1 MSNNL
6 NEVESPKV
14 AIVGM
19 GYVGLTLAS
28 HIANLGFEIRGVE
41 KNSNTIE
48 TLNNNNLHLNEPGVQ
63 EAIYSHM
70 NKNWTVGDS
79 YTFIPDVVIIC
90 VSTPIDEFGQPNL
103 NNINDSIQSMSSF
116 LSKETLVIIR
126 STVPI
131 GTTRK
136 IAESFLKGKTERIAF
151 CPERTI
157 QGQALKEIKDLPQ
170 IVGGFNNESAD
181 AAITFFNTCGINC
194 NKVTSLEVS
203 EMVKLS
209 NNCHTDLIY
218 SYGNE
223 IALIAQA
230 HNIDPM
236 EVISAAN
243 SDYPRPNLAIPGFVG
258 GACLSK
264 DPYIMSASVDLNK
277 TKALFLIP
285 SARNLNEYMPIQ
297 VANHLVELMSKCSMN
312 IDKDSKIFICG
323 IAYKGIPET
332 DDLRG
337 APIYPFID
345 VLIKHNFT
353 ILGHDPVI
361 DESIT
366 KEIGAIPVSFE
377 EGIRVADAVVFLNN
391 HPFYSSMDISKVLE
405 GKNKTFI
412 VYDCWRIFKKEVV
425 LENNSVVYAGIG
437 YETKNKI

>member
-1 MSNNL
+1 MSNNI

-14 AIVGM
+14 AVIGM

-48 TLNNNNLHLNEPGVQ
+48 TLNNCNLHLNEPGVI
-63 EAIYSHM
+63 EAIDSHI
-70 NKNWTVGDS
+70 NKNWTVGNS

-103 NNINDSIQSMSSF
+103 NNINDSIHMMSSF

-136 IAESFLKGKTERIAF
+136 IAETFLKGKTEFIAF

-157 QGQALKEIKDLPQ
+157 QGQALREIKDLPQ
-170 IVGGFNNESAD
+170 VVGGYNNESTD
-181 AAITFFNTCGINC
+181 AAVKFFNTIGINC
-194 NKVTSLEVS
+194 KKVTSLEVS

-223 IALIAQA
+223 IALIAQS

-285 SARNLNEYMPIQ
+285 AARNLNEYMPIQ
-297 VANHLVELMSKCSMN
+297 VANHLVDLMVKCNMN
-312 IDKDSKIFICG
+312 IDKNSKIFICG

-353 ILGHDPVI
+353 ILGHDPVVA
-361 DESIT
+361 ESIT
-366 KEIGAIPVSFE
+366 KEIGATPVSFE
-377 EGIRVADAVVFLNN
+377 EGIREANAVVFLNN

-412 VYDCWRIFKKEVV
+412 VYDCWRIFEKDIV

-437 YETKNKI
+437 YETKNNI